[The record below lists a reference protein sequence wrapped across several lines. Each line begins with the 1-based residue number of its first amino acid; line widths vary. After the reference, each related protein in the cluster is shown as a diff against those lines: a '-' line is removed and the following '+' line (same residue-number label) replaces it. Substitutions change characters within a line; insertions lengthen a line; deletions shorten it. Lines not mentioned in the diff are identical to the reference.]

1 MAEWKCTMKARMVCL
16 YGSDRPPH
24 SACCPSTCAHGPP
37 RTTPAA
43 APSAT
48 VASHQEPNGA
58 GARCD
63 AAVNLQT
70 VLPRRP
76 REASCHTT
84 WSEAAYSMLL
94 VTSESDAFPYY
105 TVRCTYT
112 VTDRVL
118 RRAKAEP
125 LLLSVVTARGRAET
139 RDDHQVVPLPPGRL
153 SVVGV

>member
-1 MAEWKCTMKARMVCL
+1 
-16 YGSDRPPH
+16 
-24 SACCPSTCAHGPP
+24 
-37 RTTPAA
+37 
-43 APSAT
+43 
-48 VASHQEPNGA
+48 
-58 GARCD
+58 
-63 AAVNLQT
+63 
-70 VLPRRP
+70 
-76 REASCHTT
+76 
-84 WSEAAYSMLL
+84 MLL